1 MKKSNYCFDVE
12 LNNNTYLHF
21 SPMQNAFLLL
31 NKPKHHSFCNTS
43 NDQLDHLDSD
53 FLKALKTGG
62 FVVDDNFNEELEVLS
77 RREHSIFDDSMY
89 NIVIN
94 TTLDCNLSCWYCYEK
109 KIKNS
114 KLSNNII
121 DGIKKYIINRYKN
134 KPYQILKISFFGGE
148 PLLQKDKIKEL
159 LNYSKEFCETNN
171 IKLIADF
178 TTNATL
184 LDEEF
189 AKYLSQF
196 TCHFQITLDGDEEY
210 HNLTK
215 VDKLKKSNTYRKAI
229 SALKNIVTIIPDHYI
244 ALRINFDN
252 HILGRIESILNDI
265 DFLKRRQSYII
276 LKKVWQ
282 IRTKDINPNLL
293 KKAIAV
299 LFEREF
305 LVDYYL
311 MPKGSVCF
319 AERESQVLFN
329 YDGGIFKCTTLC
341 NFNEENSFGKFD
353 VNNGKIIWNKD
364 KLNQWFEN
372 IQPISCRKCN
382 WFPVCLGIC
391 NNQLRLHTN
400 EEICTFDANNLTQK
414 EYLIYLLNYSI
425 LYNKLFSV
433 KKEF

>member
-265 DFLKRRQSYII
+265 DFLKR
-276 LKKVWQ
+276 Q
-282 IRTKDINPNLL
+282 IGRTH
-293 KKAIAV
+293 V
-299 LFEREF
+299 
-305 LVDYYL
+305 
-311 MPKGSVCF
+311 
-319 AERESQVLFN
+319 
-329 YDGGIFKCTTLC
+329 
-341 NFNEENSFGKFD
+341 
-353 VNNGKIIWNKD
+353 
-364 KLNQWFEN
+364 
-372 IQPISCRKCN
+372 
-382 WFPVCLGIC
+382 
-391 NNQLRLHTN
+391 
-400 EEICTFDANNLTQK
+400 
-414 EYLIYLLNYSI
+414 
-425 LYNKLFSV
+425 
-433 KKEF
+433 